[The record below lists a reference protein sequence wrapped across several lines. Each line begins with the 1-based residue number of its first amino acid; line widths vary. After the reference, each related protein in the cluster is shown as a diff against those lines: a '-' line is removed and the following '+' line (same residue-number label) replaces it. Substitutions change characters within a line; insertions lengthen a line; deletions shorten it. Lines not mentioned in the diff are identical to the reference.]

1 MSQVVD
7 KLIITDFAP
16 SFFSLR
22 TALVV
27 TSKPVPKVSPIIF
40 VPLKVVVFE
49 ADVHDALEE
58 EHLFRS

>member
-1 MSQVVD
+1 MSQMMD

-22 TALVV
+22 TAEVV
-27 TSKPVPKVSPIIF
+27 TGKPVPKVSPIVFI
-40 VPLKVVVFE
+40 PLEVVVFE